1 MSTRREFLTSLLAAG
16 AMGLVSA
23 CGGGGA
29 SQAPASA
36 TSAPKPA
43 GTTAPGQAAPA
54 QTAPAQAAGK
64 PAAAGGQITFVLE
77 NDVID
82 FDPMR
87 SRAFVDRNAHYQIYD
102 SLVRVDP
109 KGKII
114 PWLADKWDTSQDGK
128 QVTFTLRKDV
138 KYHDGSPFDAESVK
152 WNLDRYRSTEGS
164 ARTGELAPIDSIDV
178 VDPATVRVNLKTP
191 FAPFL
196 SLLVDRAG
204 MMVSRKAVEAAG
216 DDFTRKAFKAGTGP
230 FVLTEAV
237 KDDHITLEKNPDWWG
252 KDQAGNKLPLLD
264 KITIKPITNT
274 DVRLTNVRTG
284 DAHISNNIGT
294 KDVTTV
300 KNDSTLVY
308 QEVPGLAFNSLIP
321 NRKEGFLFQEGRYV
335 KAVTVAIDRKELLDK
350 AYFGIGTVGYGTIAP
365 AHFAY
370 DANFKP
376 FEKPDPDQAKQ
387 LVQQVGKGALQFEFL
402 VQSGDPVTLQ
412 IAQLIQAQLRK
423 ADIDAQITQLEFAQ
437 ILKVQDEHSFKGMT
451 LIGWSGRV
459 DPDGNT
465 YDHVYTGRPNNDSG
479 YSNKDVDKLLDD
491 SRATNDEA
499 KRKDAF
505 RKAEQ
510 IYVVDDPARVWYRFA
525 VAQLL
530 TVKALQGLEPYP
542 DQIPRFQYASLQK

>member
-1 MSTRREFLTSLLAAG
+1 MRTRREFLASVLSIGATSLL
-16 AMGLVSA
+16 VA
-23 CGGGGA
+23 CGRAG
-29 SQAPASA
+29 SQAPAGA

-43 GTTAPGQAAPA
+43 TSGGATAAPA
-54 QTAPAQAAGK
+54 QTAPAQAPGK
-64 PAAAGGQITFVLE
+64 PAAAGGTVTFALE

-102 SLVRVDP
+102 SLVTVDP

-114 PWLADKWDTSQDGK
+114 PSLAEKWDTSSDGK

-138 KYHDGSPFDAESVK
+138 KYQDGSVFDAESVK
-152 WNLDRYRSTEGS
+152 WNLDRYRTTQGS
-164 ARTGELAPIDSIDV
+164 ARTGELAPVDSVDV

-204 MMVSRKAVEAAG
+204 MMVSRKVVESAG
-216 DDFTRKAFKAGTGP
+216 EDFTRKAFKAGTGP

-252 KDQAGNKLPLLD
+252 KDQSGNKLPLLD
-264 KITIKPITNT
+264 KIIIKPITNT

-284 DAHISNNIGT
+284 DAQIANNIGG
-294 KDVTTV
+294 KDVPTV
-300 KNDSTLVY
+300 KSDSTLVY

-321 NRKEGFLFQEGRYV
+321 NRKSGFIFEEGRYV
-335 KAVTVAIDRKELLDK
+335 KAVSMAIDRKEIVDK
-350 AYFGIGTVGYGTIAP
+350 AYFGLGSVGYGTIAP
-365 AHFAY
+365 PHFAY

-376 FEKPDPDQAKQ
+376 FEKPDPDGAKQ
-387 LVQQVGKGALQFEFL
+387 LIQQVGKGPLAFEFL
-402 VQSGDPVTLQ
+402 VSAGDPVTLQ

-437 ILKVQDEHSFKGMT
+437 ILQAQDEHSFKGMT
-451 LIGWSGRV
+451 LIGWSGRI

-465 YDHVYTGRPNNDSG
+465 YDHVYTGRPNNDSS
-479 YSNKDVDKLLDD
+479 YSNKDVDSLLDQE
-491 SRATNDEA
+491 RGTNDES

-530 TVKALQGLEPYP
+530 TVKQLQGLQPYP